1 MVDGVVGPITKQ
13 RLVTGNLS
21 HDQVHDSDAGGLQV
35 HRRVTLRWHLDSD
48 SVPSDLPA
56 RDVEAELAKAFSVWA
71 RPSGI
76 RFVQAKTA
84 DEAQIS
90 IAFADHSPKN
100 AFLFDGPGGA
110 LAEASSSAI
119 TFDETERWGLSSGR
133 QKVREPLT
141 WDDQQF
147 ELLTIAIHEIGHLL
161 GLQHSA
167 DPADVMNPYYLAGR
181 TTLSAN
187 DLACLREAVP
197 DAPPGSSG
205 IKKSST
211 CVLL

>member
-76 RFVQAKTA
+76 RFVQAKAA

-119 TFDETERWGLSSGR
+119 TFDETERWVLSSGR

-147 ELLTIAIHEIGHLL
+147 ENRLKHLL
-161 GLQHSA
+161 DKDA
-167 DPADVMNPYYLAGR
+167 AR
-181 TTLSAN
+181 R
-187 DLACLREAVP
+187 ACMREARSK
-197 DAPPGSSG
+197 AFLGEGPPRSNGGARGSVRG
-205 IKKSST
+205 PSST
-211 CVLL
+211 RRRR